1 MNEQLFY
8 KFNQKSI
15 IRKELLDYAVSI
27 KEWPRPKSF
36 LGVLCPKE
44 IYSKDPLLDKLTSII
59 HPYDTAFY
67 IFKIPAKTYYSIHT
81 DGSRKSALNMLLN
94 DHSNSVS
101 FFKTTKFEFWQCG
114 ITELEYEQD
123 SWYLFNTQNEHG
135 VFNQGDDRYV
145 ISVQL
150 TVSYQDALTFIKENN
165 L

>member
-1 MNEQLFY
+1 MNESLFY
-8 KFNQKSI
+8 KINQKST
-15 IRKELLDYAVSI
+15 IRKELLQYALSI

-59 HPYDTAFY
+59 RPGDASFY

-81 DGSRKSALNMLLN
+81 DGVRKAALNMLLN

-101 FFKTTKFEFWQCG
+101 FFKTSKFEFWQCS

-123 SWYLFNTQNEHG
+123 SLYLFNTQNEHG
-135 VFNQGDDRYV
+135 VFNQGEDRFV

-150 TVSYQDALTFIKENN
+150 DSSYQDALSFIKKNN